1 MLEKIKKN
9 KGIIISFILIYIG
22 MFIICKYNMFAQD
35 EYNYSHIAW
44 TNQKLSSFSD
54 IVKSQIDIYKNWSG
68 RIPVLG
74 MVQVFLYIGKIFYD
88 IINPIIFILFIIMLI
103 KAANVKVD
111 EKNIFIILLFSIFGA
126 YKFWEK
132 YIWISGSLNYLW
144 PVTLMLI
151 VIYYIYNMIVNDKK
165 TNVINTIVLLIS
177 SFFAGWSH
185 ENVAFVLGSFII
197 FICLFNIKKILSL
210 NNSAKIKLIASILLF
225 GIGAILLIFCPGNF
239 GRLGDTERSVTL
251 LPVLKNIL
259 ALYKIIILYI
269 VTILILKKSNKV
281 KQKYDVNT
289 ILKQQIHYFIFPII
303 LALIPMI
310 IIAEFPIR
318 AALAYEVLL
327 YILILKNLDIIFKSF
342 ENKKIKK
349 RITAT
354 VILISILLLYSKSL
368 FAFIYLRPY
377 KEKIENQISQ
387 EKQLGKNDII
397 ISQFENLNLAK
408 IIGVYMDIFP
418 KATDTSIINS
428 YMSTYYDINTITA
441 IEDGYAQIE
450 IDIKDEAEITEYSV
464 KDKNTDKTITN
475 RIVDV
480 ELPMPQTSMLN
491 RIIFNI
497 PVVQLNNVY
506 IDLPNNIKDNITD
519 IKVKTLSD
527 IPEIN
532 KYNLIEK

>member
-1 MLEKIKKN
+1 M
-9 KGIIISFILIYIG
+9 
-22 MFIICKYNMFAQD
+22 
-35 EYNYSHIAW
+35 
-44 TNQKLSSFSD
+44 
-54 IVKSQIDIYKNWSG
+54 
-68 RIPVLG
+68 
-74 MVQVFLYIGKIFYD
+74 
-88 IINPIIFILFIIMLI
+88 
-103 KAANVKVD
+103 
-111 EKNIFIILLFSIFGA
+111 
-126 YKFWEK
+126 
-132 YIWISGSLNYLW
+132 
-144 PVTLMLI
+144 
-151 VIYYIYNMIVNDKK
+151 
-165 TNVINTIVLLIS
+165 
-177 SFFAGWSH
+177 
-185 ENVAFVLGSFII
+185 
-197 FICLFNIKKILSL
+197 
-210 NNSAKIKLIASILLF
+210 
-225 GIGAILLIFCPGNF
+225 
-239 GRLGDTERSVTL
+239 
-251 LPVLKNIL
+251 
-259 ALYKIIILYI
+259 
-269 VTILILKKSNKV
+269 
-281 KQKYDVNT
+281 
-289 ILKQQIHYFIFPII
+289 
-303 LALIPMI
+303 
-310 IIAEFPIR
+310 
-318 AALAYEVLL
+318 
-327 YILILKNLDIIFKSF
+327 
-342 ENKKIKK
+342 
-349 RITAT
+349 
-354 VILISILLLYSKSL
+354 LLYSKSL

-497 PVVQLNNVY
+497 PVDQLNNVY